1 MKCEKKKIVWLTA
14 DILLAAALTALDQF
28 TKYLAVS
35 KLMGHEP
42 FVILK
47 GIFELDYLEN
57 RGSAFGL
64 FQGQKVFLLCV
75 GVVFLG
81 IMFFL
86 FSRTPAEKR
95 FLPVHLAAAGIV
107 AGGLGN
113 MIDRFR
119 LGYVVDFFSFVLIHF
134 PVFNVADICIVLSTI
149 LLAVLLLFVY
159 QEEDLSFLAGK
170 KRKDA
175 RQ

>member
-1 MKCEKKKIVWLTA
+1 MKCEKKKTVWLTA
-14 DILLAAALTALDQF
+14 DILFAAALTALDQF
-28 TKYLAVS
+28 TKHLAVS

-57 RGSAFGL
+57 RGSAFGM
-64 FQGQKVFLLCV
+64 FQGQKIFLLCV

-86 FSRTPAEKR
+86 FSRTPAEKK
-95 FLPVHLAAAGIV
+95 FLPIHLAAVGIV

-113 MIDRFR
+113 MIDRIR

-134 PVFNVADICIVLSTI
+134 PVFNVADICVTVGM
-149 LLAVLLLFVY
+149 ALFLIY
-159 QEEDLSFLAGK
+159 FIFIERREHHRFEIRQEI
-170 KRKDA
+170 KRHE
-175 RQ
+175 

>member
-1 MKCEKKKIVWLTA
+1 MRRGRKRIIWISL

-28 TKYLAVS
+28 TKKLAVS
-35 KLMGHEP
+35 KLMGREP

-57 RGSAFGL
+57 KGSAFGM
-64 FQGQKVFLLCV
+64 FQNQKVFLLCV
-75 GVVFLG
+75 SAVFL
-81 IMFFL
+81 ILMAYL
-86 FSRTPAEKR
+86 WMRMPAEKKY
-95 FLPVHLAAAGIV
+95 LPMYIAVAGIV

-119 LGYVVDFFSFVLIHF
+119 LGYVIDFFSFVLIHF

-149 LLAVLLLFVY
+149 LMAVLLLFVY
-159 QEEDLSFLAGK
+159 REEDLAFLAWKRGK
-170 KRKDA
+170 DVV
-175 RQ
+175 